1 MARRLKDN
9 TRGDDTVSRH
19 GGDEFLY
26 LLTEIQDENDIAM
39 IAGKSI
45 KTIQVPCN
53 VSVRDLKI
61 NPSIGGMHW
70 NLGVPETRHHGGYAG
85 QTCG

>member
-1 MARRLKDN
+1 MARKLKDN
-9 TRGDDTVSRH
+9 TQGDDTVSCH
-19 GGDEFLY
+19 GSDEFLY
-26 LLTEIQDENDIAM
+26 LLTEIHDEKDVAM
-39 IAGKSI
+39 IARKII
-45 KTIQVPCN
+45 KTIQMPCN

-70 NLGVPETRHHGGYAG
+70 HLDVPETPHHGGYAG